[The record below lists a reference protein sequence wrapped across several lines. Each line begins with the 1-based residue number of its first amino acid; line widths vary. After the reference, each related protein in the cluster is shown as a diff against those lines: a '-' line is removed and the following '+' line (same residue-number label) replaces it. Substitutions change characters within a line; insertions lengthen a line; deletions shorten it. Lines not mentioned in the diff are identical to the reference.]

1 MTKFSA
7 NWFNKKTAVKV
18 IIFSKDKRVRITYV
32 NPQNSTLTA
41 FKKTYT
47 LNDND
52 WFISEGFPTY
62 IFNDVDSEPQNPL
75 NPKIRSLMSAD
86 DFNVAISSKVARDIF
101 EASKGGMDSGSLGLI
116 LNIITLI
123 GVAVIGYLTF
133 DNFAT
138 LSQSIT
144 EIREILSLIGGL

>member
-32 NPQNSTLTA
+32 NPSNNTLTA

-62 IFNDVDSEPQNPL
+62 IFNDIDSEPQNPL

-133 DNFAT
+133 DNFAI
-138 LSQSIT
+138 LSERIT

>member
-75 NPKIRSLMSAD
+75 NPKVRSLMSAD

-101 EASKGGMDSGSLGLI
+101 EASKGGMDSGSLGLVLSI
-116 LNIITLI
+116 FTLI
-123 GVAVIGYLTF
+123 GVAVVGYLTF
-133 DNFAT
+133 DNFAQ

>member
-1 MTKFSA
+1 MNKLSA
-7 NWFNKKTAVKV
+7 TWFHKKTAVKV
-18 IIFSKDKRVRITYV
+18 IIFSKDKRVKTAYV
-32 NPQNSTLTA
+32 NPSNNTLTV

-47 LNDND
+47 LNDQD

-75 NPKIRSLMSAD
+75 NPKVRSLMSAD

-116 LNIITLI
+116 LSIFTLI
-123 GVAVIGYLTF
+123 GVAVVGYLTF
-133 DNFAT
+133 DNFT
-138 LSQSIT
+138 QLSQSLS
-144 EIREILSLIGGL
+144 EIREILALIGGL

>member
-101 EASKGGMDSGSLGLI
+101 EASKGGMDGGSLGLI

-133 DNFAT
+133 DNFAI
-138 LSQSIT
+138 LSERIT

>member
-1 MTKFSA
+1 MNKLSA
-7 NWFNKKTAVKV
+7 SWFYKKTAVKV
-18 IIFSKDKRVRITYV
+18 IIFSKDKRVKTAYV
-32 NPQNSTLTA
+32 NPSNNTLTV

-47 LNDND
+47 LNDQD

-75 NPKIRSLMSAD
+75 NPKVRSLMSAD

-116 LNIITLI
+116 LSIFTLI
-123 GVAVIGYLTF
+123 GVAVVGYLTF
-133 DNFAT
+133 DNFT
-138 LSQSIT
+138 QLSQSLA
-144 EIREILSLIGGL
+144 EIREILALIGGL

>member
-62 IFNDVDSEPQNPL
+62 VFNDLDSEPQNPL
-75 NPKIRSLMSAD
+75 NPKVRSLMSAD

-133 DNFAT
+133 DNFSI
-138 LSQSIT
+138 LSERIT

>member
-133 DNFAT
+133 DNFAI
-138 LSQSIT
+138 LSERIT

>member
-18 IIFSKDKRVRITYV
+18 IIFSKDKRVKITYV

-101 EASKGGMDSGSLGLI
+101 EASKGGMDGGSLGLI

-133 DNFAT
+133 DNFT
-138 LSQSIT
+138 VLSERIT
-144 EIREILSLIGGL
+144 EIREILQLIGGL

>member
-133 DNFAT
+133 DNFT
-138 LSQSIT
+138 VLSERIT

>member
-7 NWFNKKTAVKV
+7 TYFHKKTAVKV
-18 IIFSKDKRVRITYV
+18 IVFTKDKRVRVDYV
-32 NPQNSTLTA
+32 KPLNNTLTA

-47 LNDND
+47 LNDSD
-52 WFISEGFPTY
+52 WFLSDGFPTY
-62 IFNDVDSEPQNPL
+62 VFNDLDSEPQNPL
-75 NPKIRSLMSAD
+75 NPKVRSLMSAD

-116 LNIITLI
+116 LNIITLL

-133 DNFAT
+133 DNFT
-138 LSQSIT
+138 VLSERIT
-144 EIREILSLIGGL
+144 EIREILKLIGGL

>member
-62 IFNDVDSEPQNPL
+62 IFNDLDSEPQNPL

-116 LNIITLI
+116 LNIITLL

>member
-1 MTKFSA
+1 MNKFSA
-7 NWFNKKTAVKV
+7 TWFHKKTAVKV
-18 IIFSKDKRVRITYV
+18 ILFSKDKRVRTTYV
-32 NPQNSTLTA
+32 NPLNNTLTA

-47 LNDND
+47 LNDSD

-62 IFNDVDSEPQNPL
+62 VFNDLDSEPQNPL
-75 NPKIRSLMSAD
+75 NPKVRSLMSAD

-101 EASKGGMDSGSLGLI
+101 EASKGGMDSGSLGLVLSI
-116 LNIITLI
+116 FTLI
-123 GVAVIGYLTF
+123 GVAVVGYLTF
-133 DNFAT
+133 DNFAQ

>member
-75 NPKIRSLMSAD
+75 NPRVRSLMSAD

-101 EASKGGMDSGSLGLI
+101 EASKGGMDGGSLGLI

-133 DNFAT
+133 DNFAV
-138 LSQSIT
+138 LSERIT

>member
-18 IIFSKDKRVRITYV
+18 IIFSKDKRVRTAYV
-32 NPQNSTLTA
+32 NPLNGTLTA

-47 LNDND
+47 LNDTD

-62 IFNDVDSEPQNPL
+62 VFNDLDSEPQNPL
-75 NPKIRSLMSAD
+75 NPKQRSLMSAD

-101 EASKGGMDSGSLGLI
+101 EASNRGMDTGSLALI
-116 LNIITLI
+116 LNIMTLI

-133 DNFAT
+133 DNFAQI
-138 LSQSIT
+138 SASIT
-144 EIREILSLIGGL
+144 EIREILALIGGL

>member
-133 DNFAT
+133 DNFSI
-138 LSQSIT
+138 LSERIT

>member
-75 NPKIRSLMSAD
+75 NPRVRSLMSAD

-133 DNFAT
+133 DNFAI
-138 LSQSIT
+138 LSERIT

>member
-32 NPQNSTLTA
+32 NPQNNTLTA

-62 IFNDVDSEPQNPL
+62 IFNDIDSEPQNPL

-101 EASKGGMDSGSLGLI
+101 EASNKGMDGGTLGLV
-116 LNIITLI
+116 LNILTLL
-123 GVAVIGYLTF
+123 GVAVVGYLTF
-133 DNFAT
+133 DNFT
-138 LSQSIT
+138 QLSQSLA
-144 EIREILSLIGGL
+144 EIREILALIGGL

>member
-1 MTKFSA
+1 MTKFKAS
-7 NWFNKKTAVKV
+7 WFHKKTAVKV
-18 IIFSKDKRVRITYV
+18 IVFTKDKRVRVDYV
-32 NPQNSTLTA
+32 KPANNTLTA

-47 LNDND
+47 LNDSD

-75 NPKIRSLMSAD
+75 NPKVRSLMSAD

-116 LNIITLI
+116 LSIFTLI
-123 GVAVIGYLTF
+123 GVAVVGYLTF
-133 DNFAT
+133 DNFAQ

>member
-32 NPQNSTLTA
+32 NPSNNTLTA

-62 IFNDVDSEPQNPL
+62 IFNDIDSEPQNPL
-75 NPKIRSLMSAD
+75 NPKVRSLMSAD

-101 EASKGGMDSGSLGLI
+101 EASKGGMDGGTLGLV
-116 LNIITLI
+116 LNILTLL

-133 DNFAT
+133 DNFAV
-138 LSQSIT
+138 LSERIT
-144 EIREILSLIGGL
+144 EIREILALIGGL